1 MNLLKGRDIIL
12 AGVARSGSTLACHL
26 LNKTKHTV
34 ALHEPIQP
42 RLVPVSS
49 QEESIQFLQNF
60 FLEQRHS
67 ILNQGVA
74 RSSSTDGKV
83 PDNHVG
89 HIDSNTGKRVIL
101 LNGSEI
107 KIDKH
112 LDQDFTLVV
121 KQPGMFTAMLG
132 TLTAYFTCYATIRN
146 PLAVLRSWNS
156 VDMAVTNGHAPA
168 AEDRDPQLKKN
179 LALEPD
185 KYERQ
190 LILLSWYFEKYYRYL
205 TEQQII
211 RYEELITSGGKNL
224 SCISSSALLLNEKL
238 INKNNND
245 LYDDSIK
252 SDLAERLLDSNGFYW
267 KYYSKQ
273 DVRNL
278 LVS

>member
-1 MNLLKGRDIIL
+1 MKGRNIIL
-12 AGVARSGSTLACHL
+12 AGVARSGSTLVCHM
-26 LNKTKHTV
+26 LNKTNHTV

-42 RLVPVSS
+42 SMVPISS

-60 FLEQRHS
+60 FLEQRQS
-67 ILNQGVA
+67 ILNSGVA
-74 RSSSTDGKV
+74 SSSSMDGKV

-89 HIDSNTGKRVIL
+89 NFDCTTGKRVVL

-107 KIDKH
+107 KIDKS
-112 LDQDFTLVV
+112 LDRDFSLVV
-121 KQPGMFTAMLG
+121 KQPGLFTAMLG
-132 TLTAYFTCYATIRN
+132 AFKACFTCYATIRN

-168 AEDRDPQLKKN
+168 AEDRDPQLKKA
-179 LALEPD
+179 LALESD
-185 KYERQ
+185 KYKRQ
-190 LILLSWYFEKYYRYL
+190 LVLLSWYFEQYYNHL

-211 RYEELITSGGKNL
+211 RYEEVVSTGGKNL

-238 INKNNND
+238 TNKNNND

-252 SDLAERLLDSNGFYW
+252 SDLAERLLDSDGFYW

-273 DVRNL
+273 NVRSL
-278 LVS
+278 LIS